1 MLMPDELQKVKDDI
15 IDRIADF
22 ETVYEYLQ
30 FDEKERARI
39 DRALSVLLYKLDNLT
54 VRDVNFERLKEIK

>member
-1 MLMPDELQKVKDDI
+1 MIMPEELEKVVEDI
-15 IDRIADF
+15 TDRIADF
-22 ETVYEYLQ
+22 ETISEYLQ

-54 VRDVNFERLKEIK
+54 VRDINFERLKEIK

>member
-1 MLMPDELQKVKDDI
+1 MLMPEELQKVKDDI

>member
-22 ETVYEYLQ
+22 ENVSEYLQ

>member
-15 IDRIADF
+15 IDRVADF
-22 ETVYEYLQ
+22 ENVSEYLQ

>member
-1 MLMPDELQKVKDDI
+1 MIMPEELQKVKDDI

-22 ETVYEYLQ
+22 ENVSEYLQ